1 MVSLERLLQD
11 SKNNIEILDTKNEQL
26 SQQILN
32 LQKIEKDLGRR
43 LACQYADSLAK
54 ETLSERRIEDIQHSL
69 EEVEIRSV
77 RMVKESNSLSIQLED
92 SLSNIDISEGKI
104 VKLKTKIVSIQA
116 EQQSDRTI
124 HAQESAALVTSYE
137 EKILSLKN
145 ELEIE
150 RQAHQETHNSNR
162 DKHSKHIEISQ
173 SKYNELIEKNK
184 KVIAEYIN
192 VEEVIWKEKET
203 ALAVSVS
210 LQGKFDEIDS
220 KHSMYR
226 MEAREESAALQVS
239 LIFSGL

>member
-104 VKLKTKIVSIQA
+104 VKLKTQIVSIQA

-150 RQAHQETHNSNR
+150 RQAHQETRNSNR